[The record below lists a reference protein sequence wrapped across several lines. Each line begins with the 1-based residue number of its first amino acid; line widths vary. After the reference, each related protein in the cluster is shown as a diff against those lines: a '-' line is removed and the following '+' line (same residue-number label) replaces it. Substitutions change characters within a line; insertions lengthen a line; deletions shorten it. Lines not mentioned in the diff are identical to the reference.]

1 MIMIYYKQSLNYKY
15 QNIKQSKIVPMLEAA
30 NFKMK
35 ELRLNNYYENW
46 TLSKTVQ
53 IPLQAWQ

>member
-30 NFKMK
+30 NIKMQ
-35 ELRLNNYYENW
+35 EYNYENW
-46 TLSKTVQ
+46 ALSKTVQ
-53 IPLQAWQ
+53 IPLQA